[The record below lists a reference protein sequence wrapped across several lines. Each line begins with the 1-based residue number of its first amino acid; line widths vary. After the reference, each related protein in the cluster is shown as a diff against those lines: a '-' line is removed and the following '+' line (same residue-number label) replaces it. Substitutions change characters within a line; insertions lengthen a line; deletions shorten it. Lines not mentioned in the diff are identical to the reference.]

1 MNVWNVLAGAGDDE
15 PASLRAR
22 KKLPVQE
29 GTTGEK
35 SQ

>member
-1 MNVWNVLAGAGDDE
+1 MNVWNVLAGDDE